1 MASFIIHTIVGET
14 LLNEI
19 EKKYN
24 ITLSLNDRKQF
35 LLGNLIPDSLQTD
48 KTIPSNLKDDEKTSY
63 KMEIKNRIRKE
74 KLATHFRNPQKESDC
89 LKIPETKLFVNEYG
103 NLIQSNLSALGY
115 LFHLYTDRIF
125 FSKLFPET
133 FDTLGNNME
142 EVNTD
147 DKLVFIRI
155 RKNNTIVDAKEFWA
169 GTSTYNIYN
178 DYTVM
183 NKILLERFGT
193 SFDLESFTNYAQEH
207 FINPGIKEVSFDKI
221 IKILEDTQKYIE
233 ESFKQEETELNVFTE
248 QHIIDFVPYVV
259 EHFMIEYE
267 YILDMFKKE
276 KKKIK

>member
-89 LKIPETKLFVNEYG
+89 LKIPETQLFVNEYG
-103 NLIQSNLSALGY
+103 NIIQSNLSALGY

-142 EVNTD
+142 EVNGLTEEEFDLVLKCAEIVRNDITIKCTACRYCVD
-147 DKLVFIRI
+147 DCPMNIAIPEYFR
-155 RKNNTIVDAKEFWA
+155 
-169 GTSTYNIYN
+169 IYN
-178 DYTVM
+178 DY
-183 NKILLERFGT
+183 KRFGIPKANT
-193 SFDLESFTNYAQEH
+193 YRGQYNALLKEH
-207 FINPGIKEVSFDKI
+207 GAASACIECGMCEEHCPQKLPVRELLKSVSD
-221 IKILEDTQKYIE
+221 
-233 ESFKQEETELNVFTE
+233 
-248 QHIIDFVPYVV
+248 
-259 EHFMIEYE
+259 M
-267 YILDMFKKE
+267 LD
-276 KKKIK
+276 